1 MISSGQATIGT
12 AATIIDGTHH
22 AMFSLIISNMDNTD
36 TLFLGGPD
44 VTAANGLSL
53 PKGNFIQI
61 EMNPGDALYAVSNK
75 TGHIV
80 SWLKQV

>member
-1 MISSGQATIGT
+1 MITTGHATIGT

-44 VTAANGLSL
+44 VTASSGLSL
-53 PKGNFIQI
+53 PKASFIQI
-61 EMNPGDALYAVSNK
+61 EMDAGDALYAVSTK
-75 TGHIV
+75 AGHIV
-80 SWLKQV
+80 SWMKQV